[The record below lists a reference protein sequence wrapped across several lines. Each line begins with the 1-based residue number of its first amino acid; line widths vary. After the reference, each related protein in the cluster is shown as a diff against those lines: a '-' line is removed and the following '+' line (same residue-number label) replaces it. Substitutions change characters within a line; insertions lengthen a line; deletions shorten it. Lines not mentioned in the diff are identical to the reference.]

1 MRQIIVKFI
10 WVIVI
15 GVIFSFC
22 GCGMRKQLETNHITE
37 GEYLV
42 NIINSDRNRYADETY
57 YFYKGLVSVRCYS
70 LKDGNI
76 EYYADEKG
84 YWLVD
89 FAVWD
94 GNIYYVRSN
103 GVGFELWKQDFRTDE
118 KVMLLSQK
126 DIETLNGGEKLNP
139 GTASSHE
146 DFCRI
151 DVYENYLYFMISGKH
166 EFISPIEGDFMQ
178 ECIDISTLFQED
190 DMSGDIQK
198 VIYDGIKIERR
209 YLLNG
214 KRYDT
219 IGIRDEKGY
228 KILYLYADMGILVNG
243 KNVRFAKEKSGGIQE
258 FQYRIDGEGES
269 HPITCLSGK
278 KFNWSDVYEKY
289 LTVENGK
296 IIGWIS
302 VSRDPNVLF
311 NLDQN
316 FIIREVLF
324 ELDIETGESQI
335 LYDTVNNL
343 EKIIGY
349 QDGIIYF
356 AGNDKV
362 YSRELDSGQEKVLFD
377 LPGGQD
383 YMIDWQAGYLI
394 IQNED
399 DIDDVIAYQVSE
411 DRLVGEAK

>member
-1 MRQIIVKFI
+1 MRQIIAKLVWFM
-10 WVIVI
+10 VLAV
-15 GVIFSFC
+15 VSFLSSC
-22 GCGMRKQLETNHITE
+22 GTRELPKTEHMTE
-37 GEYLV
+37 GGYLV
-42 NIINSDRNRYADETY
+42 NIINSNQNGYTDEEN

-70 LKDGNI
+70 LEDGSI
-76 EYYADEKG
+76 EYYANDKG
-84 YWLVD
+84 YRVED

-103 GVGFELWKQDFRTDE
+103 DDGFELWRQ
-118 KVMLLSQK
+118 
-126 DIETLNGGEKLNP
+126 DIETGEKTMILSRENIETLKGVEKLDRGSIVTP
-139 GTASSHE
+139 KE
-146 DFCRI
+146 YCWI
-151 DVYENYLYFMISGKH
+151 DVYEDYLYFVISGGY

-190 DMSGDIQK
+190 DLSGDIQK
-198 VIYDGIKIERR
+198 VIYDGITIERR
-209 YLLNG
+209 YLSNG

-219 IGIRDEKGY
+219 IGIRDESGHKIMY
-228 KILYLYADMGILVNG
+228 KDSGTGILVNG
-243 KNVRFAKEKSGGIQE
+243 KNVRFSKDAHTKDFKYRKDGGE
-258 FQYRIDGEGES
+258 Y
-269 HPITCLSGK
+269 HTITCLQEEIFK
-278 KFNWSDVYEKY
+278 RSDIYEKY

-296 IIGWIS
+296 IIGWLS
-302 VSRDPNVLF
+302 VSRHPNISWDLYQQD
-311 NLDQN
+311 LEKD
-316 FIIREVLF
+316 VLF

-362 YSRELDSGQEKVLFD
+362 YSHELDSGQEKVLFD

-411 DRLVGEAK
+411 DRIVGEEK